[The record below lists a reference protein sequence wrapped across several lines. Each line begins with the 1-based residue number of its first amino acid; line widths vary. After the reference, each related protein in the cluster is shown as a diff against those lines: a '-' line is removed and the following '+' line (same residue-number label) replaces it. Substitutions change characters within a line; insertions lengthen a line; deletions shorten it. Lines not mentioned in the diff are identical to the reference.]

1 MVEIYPQENLCDGD
15 NEDESDNES
24 SDNESCDEISFLDSS
39 KAPKETLIPILLG
52 LHMAN
57 SKMTI
62 NISSLHLF

>member
-15 NEDESDNES
+15 NEDE

-62 NISSLHLF
+62 SSLHLC